1 MAASIAFGMTSR
13 QAVCLP
19 LVGKQVARFTS
30 MKPVS
35 EIRRLRLREL
45 VDQVGSQVA
54 VADKLRKNKNQ
65 VYQWL
70 LDPSQDGARNIGP
83 TSARVIEA
91 AFKMPHGWMDSDPAH
106 SATLPP
112 ADRDFRQYRFTRLEA
127 SIIEPAVTMVRAM
140 VTASL
145 GSDAVFD
152 PYGDVPLFVAAY
164 DLMAEP
170 STETRDRFD
179 TAMAARVA
187 AHREEG
193 DGAGCSGPDQ
203 VDDGRCG

>member
-1 MAASIAFGMTSR
+1 MTAR
-13 QAVCLP
+13 QANCLP
-19 LVGKQVARFTS
+19 LVGKQKASLPT

-45 VDQVGSQVA
+45 VEQAGSQVA

-83 TSARVIEA
+83 TSARVIET
-91 AFKMPHGWMDSDPAH
+91 AFKKPRGWLDADPSH
-106 SATLPP
+106 SVTLPH

-145 GSDAVFD
+145 GNDAVFD
-152 PYGDVPLFVAAY
+152 PLGDVPLFIAAY

-179 TAMAARVA
+179 TAMAVRKA
-187 AHREEG
+187 AHDRG
-193 DGAGCSGPDQ
+193 KDDGAERSSDQ
-203 VDDGRCG
+203 AGD